1 MYTDKKVNRKEQTKY
16 KADLKKNNEV
26 PIMINVTCDVILSGD
41 ILIKIIHNGL
51 LFFFFKKKKI
61 NKKVNI
67 KCKKFAVFLLILA
80 LFQERSLNLKA
91 FLNYS
96 SEISAFC
103 LFK

>member
-26 PIMINVTCDVILSGD
+26 PIMINVACDVILSGD

-61 NKKVNI
+61 NKGKYKMQKVCSFSINTCFI
-67 KCKKFAVFLLILA
+67 PGKEFSFFFI
-80 LFQERSLNLKA
+80 FNLPK
-91 FLNYS
+91 
-96 SEISAFC
+96 ISKDF
-103 LFK
+103 FFF

>member
-26 PIMINVTCDVILSGD
+26 PIMINVACDVILSGD

-51 LFFFFKKKKI
+51 LFFFLKKKKSI
-61 NKKVNI
+61 KVNI

-80 LFQERSLNLKA
+80 LFQERSFHF
-91 FLNYS
+91 FLFL
-96 SEISAFC
+96 ISQKFQKI
-103 LFK
+103 FFFFN